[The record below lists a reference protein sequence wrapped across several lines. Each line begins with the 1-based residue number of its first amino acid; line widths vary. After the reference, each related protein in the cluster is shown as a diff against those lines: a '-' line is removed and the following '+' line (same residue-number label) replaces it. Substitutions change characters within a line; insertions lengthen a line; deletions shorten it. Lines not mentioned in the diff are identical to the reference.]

1 MFKRTVTCP
10 LCFEKINVSDIGFKC
25 DAPSCRGSS
34 EIFRSKSEIPL
45 LEKLGLASAPK
56 RRLHTCGN
64 MATTRICPKC
74 KQEIPTAIDDLSD
87 LSIAIIGAKEAGKSH
102 YVAMLIHWIK
112 RMGTEFGWNLTALT
126 EDTIRRYN
134 DEFHRPLF
142 VRHESIKT
150 TQAVRGVGRASPL
163 IYSLRLGKGMFS
175 KRIMLVF
182 FDAAGENL
190 EQTDSLWYINRYIY
204 NASGII
210 CLLDPLQLQRVREGI
225 RRKYDE
231 DALPAQ
237 NAETGIIINRVE
249 TLIRKNTNI
258 GAARIKIPLAVAF
271 SKMDFVRDASEN
283 AAEISNRLFDE
294 TRHHGVFNES
304 EFADIDGLMRSWV
317 EEVDDTAD
325 IIAQS
330 ENFAK
335 SGFFGFSAIGC
346 NPKGNNERL
355 DRDPRSFRVEDPFL
369 WILKNHGLIKSTK
382 G

>member
-10 LCFEKINVSDIGFKC
+10 LCFERIKVSEIGFKC
-25 DAPSCRGSS
+25 DAPSCRGSA
-34 EIFRSKSEIPL
+34 EIFRAPAQIPF
-45 LEKLGLASAPK
+45 LEKMGLAAAPK
-56 RRLHTCGN
+56 RMLHTCGN

-126 EDTIRRYN
+126 EETIRRYN
-134 DEFHRPLF
+134 EEFHRPLF
-142 VRHESIKT
+142 VRHESIRT
-150 TQAVRGVGRASPL
+150 TQAVRGAGRASPL
-163 IYSLRLGKGMFS
+163 IYSLRLGKGLLS

-190 EQTDSLWYINRYIY
+190 EQADSLWYINRYIY

-210 CLLDPLQLQRVREGI
+210 CLLDPLQLHRVREGI
-225 RRKYDE
+225 RRTHSE
-231 DALPAQ
+231 DVLPAQ

-249 TLIRKNTNI
+249 DLIRKNTNI
-258 GAARIKIPLAVAF
+258 GGARIKTPLAVAF
-271 SKMDFVRDASEN
+271 SKMDFVKDASEN
-283 AAEISNRLFDE
+283 ASEISRRLFDE
-294 TRHHGVFNES
+294 TRHHGVFNEA

-317 EEVDDTAD
+317 EDVDDTAD

-330 ENFAK
+330 ENFEK

-346 NPKGNNERL
+346 NPKGNGERL

-369 WILKNHGLIKSTK
+369 WILKHHGLIKSTK